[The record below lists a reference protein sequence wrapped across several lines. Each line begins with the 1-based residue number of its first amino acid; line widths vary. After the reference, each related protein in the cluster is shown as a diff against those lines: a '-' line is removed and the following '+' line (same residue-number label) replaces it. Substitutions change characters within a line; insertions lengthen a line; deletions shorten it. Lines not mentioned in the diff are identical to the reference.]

1 MSLFSS
7 ARRRLGWVALGACC
21 AATVGIAELHTA
33 RAASSST
40 PSSFVAIEPIRV
52 LDTRVTDTRVTDRT
66 GLIEMRL
73 TERIALPSGR
83 IVDVVPA
90 SATAVSLNVT
100 AVDGIDRNGFGFVT
114 VHPCDVTTPDTSNLN
129 FRTGQTV
136 PNAVVAPLS
145 PDGRVCFAVYGSAH
159 LLADL
164 NGYFVP
170 VSAGEQ
176 SASPTSRYSNG
187 DIDNLLNDKAD
198 ADVVA
203 AISALL
209 DDKADTETVTSI
221 SETLDDVIA
230 DTATGE
236 RVGAVETNLSAL
248 SNAVTGLGT
257 VVETWEST
265 VNELD
270 AAVNSVESTLNE
282 HSARLDQATAS
293 TSPPHRVTTPPS
305 SHIGDVIA
313 AHTDI
318 ALRLSGLPIIAV
330 GTAGGDLVII
340 DCADHVCSS
349 SSLMTVSDANG
360 DGIGGH
366 PSIVIGVDGN
376 PVIAHRNTT
385 DSDLVITA
393 CADDACETSTT
404 TSIDTPELDGI
415 TPDLTI
421 GQSGFPVIAHQA
433 HDADNLP
440 KVGQLRV
447 LTCNDSLC
455 AGTGTLSP
463 THSTV
468 DGGDASSQVAAGF
481 MPSLTIGVDG
491 FPVLAQQ
498 VRTHSGENVTA
509 TELQLISCDD
519 VACVGGDEH
528 VVVLRSSEGSDVGW
542 NPTVVTTAGGTSLV
556 AHLDGA
562 TLLVTECQ
570 NTNCFA
576 RDTSTVASNGV
587 PTSGSLDL
595 QLGTAGQAIIVYTTT
610 DDDIGIGLC
619 HQSGCG
625 TSAVATTID
634 TNDIDGVSPRFTIDS
649 IGRPIVT
656 STTLIGDL
664 RLNIP
669 WWVTP

>member
-1 MSLFSS
+1 MSLFTS

-21 AATVGIAELHTA
+21 AATVGITELHTA
-33 RAASSST
+33 GAASSST

-145 PDGRVCFAVYGSAH
+145 PDGRVCLAVYGSAH

-176 SASPTSRYSNG
+176 SATPTSRYSNG
-187 DIDNLLNDKAD
+187 DIDDLLDDKAD

-209 DDKADTETVTSI
+209 DDKADTDAVTSL

-236 RVGAVETNLSAL
+236 RFDEVENRLSAL
-248 SNAVTGLGT
+248 SDAVTAIGT
-257 VVETWEST
+257 DVETWEST

-270 AAVNSVESTLNE
+270 AAVNSVESTLTE

-305 SHIGDVIA
+305 AHIGDVIA

-318 ALRLSGLPIIAV
+318 ALRLSGLPIMAV

-349 SSLMTVSDANG
+349 SSSMTVSDANG
-360 DGIGGH
+360 DSIGGH

-393 CADDACETSTT
+393 CADDACETSTS

-491 FPVLAQQ
+491 FLVLAQQ

-509 TELQLISCDD
+509 TELQLIACDD
-519 VACVGGDEH
+519 AACVGGDEH
-528 VVVLRSSEGSDVGW
+528 VVVLRSSAGSDVGW
-542 NPTVVTTAGGTSLV
+542 NPTVVTTVGGTSLI

-562 TLLVTECQ
+562 TLLVTECHDKR
-570 NTNCFA
+570 CDD
-576 RDTSTVASNGV
+576 RSESTLASNVV
-587 PTSGSLDL
+587 PTTGSLDL
-595 QLGTAGQAIIVYTTT
+595 QLGAAGQAIIVYTTT

-634 TNDIDGVSPRFTIDS
+634 TNDIDGVSPRLTIDS
-649 IGRPIVT
+649 TGRPIVT
-656 STTLIGDL
+656 STTLLGDL

>member
-1 MSLFSS
+1 MSLFTS

-40 PSSFVAIEPIRV
+40 PSSFVAVEPIRV

-73 TERIALPSGR
+73 TERIALPNGR

-164 NGYFVP
+164 NG
-170 VSAGEQ
+170 
-176 SASPTSRYSNG
+176 
-187 DIDNLLNDKAD
+187 DIDDLLDDKAD

-209 DDKADTETVTSI
+209 DDKADTDAVTSL

-236 RVGAVETNLSAL
+236 RFDEVENRLSAL
-248 SNAVTGLGT
+248 SDAVTAIGT
-257 VVETWEST
+257 DVETWEST

-270 AAVNSVESTLNE
+270 AAVNSVESTLTE

-305 SHIGDVIA
+305 AHIGDVIA

-349 SSLMTVSDANG
+349 SSSMTVSDANG
-360 DGIGGH
+360 DSIGGH

-393 CADDACETSTT
+393 CADDACETSTS

-509 TELQLISCDD
+509 TELQLIACDD
-519 VACVGGDEH
+519 AACVGGDEH
-528 VVVLRSSEGSDVGW
+528 VVVLRSSAGSDVGW
-542 NPTVVTTAGGTSLV
+542 SPTVVTTAGGTSLV

-576 RDTSTVASNGV
+576 LSTTTVASNGV

-669 WWVTP
+669 

>member
-1 MSLFSS
+1 L
-7 ARRRLGWVALGACC
+7 
-21 AATVGIAELHTA
+21 
-33 RAASSST
+33 
-40 PSSFVAIEPIRV
+40 
-52 LDTRVTDTRVTDRT
+52 LD
-66 GLIEMRL
+66 
-73 TERIALPSGR
+73 
-83 IVDVVPA
+83 
-90 SATAVSLNVT
+90 
-100 AVDGIDRNGFGFVT
+100 
-114 VHPCDVTTPDTSNLN
+114 
-129 FRTGQTV
+129 
-136 PNAVVAPLS
+136 
-145 PDGRVCFAVYGSAH
+145 
-159 LLADL
+159 
-164 NGYFVP
+164 
-170 VSAGEQ
+170 
-176 SASPTSRYSNG
+176 
-187 DIDNLLNDKAD
+187 DKAD

-209 DDKADTETVTSI
+209 DDKADTDAVTSL

-236 RVGAVETNLSAL
+236 RFDEVENRLSAL
-248 SNAVTGLGT
+248 SDAVTAIGT
-257 VVETWEST
+257 DVETWEST

-270 AAVNSVESTLNE
+270 AAVNSVESTFTE

-305 SHIGDVIA
+305 AHIGDVIA

-349 SSLMTVSDANG
+349 SSSMTVSDANG
-360 DGIGGH
+360 DSIGGH

-393 CADDACETSTT
+393 CADDACETSTS

-509 TELQLISCDD
+509 TELQLIACDD
-519 VACVGGDEH
+519 AACVGGDEH
-528 VVVLRSSEGSDVGW
+528 VVVLRSSAGSDVGW
-542 NPTVVTTAGGTSLV
+542 SPTVVTTAGGTSLV

-576 RDTSTVASNGV
+576 LSTTTVASNGV

-664 RLNIP
+664 RLDIP

>member
-1 MSLFSS
+1 MSLFTS

-73 TERIALPSGR
+73 TERIALPNGR

-129 FRTGQTV
+129 FRTGRTV

-164 NGYFVP
+164 NG
-170 VSAGEQ
+170 
-176 SASPTSRYSNG
+176 
-187 DIDNLLNDKAD
+187 DIDDLLDDKAD

-209 DDKADTETVTSI
+209 DDKADTDAVTSL

-236 RVGAVETNLSAL
+236 RFDEVENRLSAL
-248 SNAVTGLGT
+248 SDAVTAIGT
-257 VVETWEST
+257 DVETWEST

-270 AAVNSVESTLNE
+270 AAVNSVESTLTE

-305 SHIGDVIA
+305 AHIGDVIA

-349 SSLMTVSDANG
+349 SSSMTVSDANG
-360 DGIGGH
+360 DSIGGH

-393 CADDACETSTT
+393 CADDACETSTS

-509 TELQLISCDD
+509 TELQLIACDD
-519 VACVGGDEH
+519 AACVGGDEH
-528 VVVLRSSEGSDVGW
+528 VVVLRSSAGSDVGW
-542 NPTVVTTAGGTSLV
+542 SPTGVTTAGGTSLV

-576 RDTSTVASNGV
+576 LSTTTVASNGV

-656 STTLIGDL
+656 STTLLGDL